1 VSLLLLQLVCSQYAN
16 ASSLASLVCC
26 LICICLVCLP
36 QMAGWA
42 QNTSHFCTSCRNKV
56 AFMPHDGP
64 MQAVGP
70 RPQAQVVSQYAQPQP
85 VAPPPPSYQQ
95 TNPG

>member
-1 VSLLLLQLVCSQYAN
+1 MLIDVY
-16 ASSLASLVCC
+16 SLASLLCC
-26 LICICLVCLP
+26 LICICLVCVP

-64 MQAVGP
+64 MQALGP
-70 RPQAQVVSQYAQPQP
+70 KPQTQVVSQYAQPQQQ

-95 TNPG
+95 TNSG